1 MDSASNNLFFL
12 SSQMIPKH
20 RRPRIDQIKASLE
33 RKVPVVLVTTQV
45 IEAGVDLDFGI
56 AVRDIGPID
65 SIVQTAGR
73 CNRNGNRKDIDS
85 PFFLYRIVDDQN
97 QEYAKR
103 VYGRVAIDIS
113 NNLFPTN
120 IDVLTLVKSYYEEV
134 QRRHSSQPSDDI
146 NTAISEL
153 NYEVVEDSFVLID
166 EEFKV
171 PVFLC

>member
-12 SSQMIPKH
+12 SSQIIPKH

-73 CNRNGNRKDIDS
+73 CNRNGHRKDIDS

-113 NNLFPTN
+113 
-120 IDVLTLVKSYYEEV
+120 K
-134 QRRHSSQPSDDI
+134 
-146 NTAISEL
+146 
-153 NYEVVEDSFVLID
+153 
-166 EEFKV
+166 
-171 PVFLC
+171 